1 MICTGNNYNT
11 NIDQQ
16 AMESKSADNFFGEI
30 FQISNYFR
38 KGKEGEG
45 EKIQIKKIEIKTKKG
60 GREVE
65 NADPVDLPPR
75 RSLTDPPK
83 IGGCSSHDSTASAIP
98 LPSPCR
104 RCFAAG
110 RKIECEHG
118 RSICPKESLIFGR
131 CPPTI
136 FVLVENY
143 ISPRRTVLSRGAR
156 GGGPPH
162 IIIPIG
168 PL

>member
-1 MICTGNNYNT
+1 MLHVSPFPVCTNSLYDQAAMICTGNNYNT

-38 KGKEGEG
+38 KGKEGEE
-45 EKIQIKKIEIKTKKG
+45 EKIHIKKIEIKTKKG
-60 GREVE
+60 GRGVE

-98 LPSPCR
+98 PPSPIPLQALFR
-104 RCFAAG
+104 G
-110 RKIECEHG
+110 REKN
-118 RSICPKESLIFGR
+118 R
-131 CPPTI
+131 
-136 FVLVENY
+136 V
-143 ISPRRTVLSRGAR
+143 RTR
-156 GGGPPH
+156 
-162 IIIPIG
+162 PINL
-168 PL
+168 P